1 MRDAG
6 GRQSTDGKLALEYVV
21 SFALLSNFSDQYRR
35 HRAEAEVVLRDV
47 GGQSVLTA
55 GGWGASLKAATRMAL
70 HLMFRLMRE
79 CSLPKPS
86 QPLDCQPKSFVS
98 GRSPFGRPPLQP
110 FDPETLRITHM
121 KRMCCRVRPQMTP
134 LKQTVCCSVL

>member
-1 MRDAG
+1 MVLRDAG

-21 SFALLSNFSDQYRR
+21 SFELLSVFSNQYCR

-70 HLMFRLMRE
+70 HVMFRLMRE
-79 CSLPKPS
+79 CSPPNHPS
-86 QPLDCQPKSFVS
+86 PWTVS
-98 GRSPFGRPPLQP
+98 RRASSVDDRHAAAAAIRP
-110 FDPETLRITHM
+110 
-121 KRMCCRVRPQMTP
+121 
-134 LKQTVCCSVL
+134 